1 MAPENPR
8 LAPPGAGTV
17 LTGEGWRWRGADA
30 VLIIDPSRY
39 WTLEMATKFRGS
51 SHNNQYSEKAPT
63 MAFFLFFLFF
73 YMLGTLDR
81 QLK

>member
-1 MAPENPR
+1 M
-8 LAPPGAGTV
+8 

-51 SHNNQYSEKAPT
+51 SHNNQHSDNYYDLLLVESA
-63 MAFFLFFLFF
+63 
-73 YMLGTLDR
+73 YMLGTLDS
-81 QLK
+81 QLNKMPVGD

>member
-39 WTLEMATKFRGS
+39 CTRDHNEISRQFSQYLIFRKGTYYGPLLVES
-51 SHNNQYSEKAPT
+51 A
-63 MAFFLFFLFF
+63 